1 MYLISGIVESGRKLG
16 RTLGFPTAN
25 IAIDPSQRIAIG
37 VYVSRVEID
46 GVWHAAVTNV
56 GTNPTVGGNSL
67 RSESYIFD
75 FEGDLYGCT
84 IRVELLVQLRGEMKF
99 SSIEALRQQIELDVA
114 TARNYISKI

>member
-25 IAIDPSQRIAIG
+25 IALDPSQRTPIG
-37 VYVSRVEID
+37 VYVSRVEIE

-84 IRVELLVQLRGEMKF
+84 IRIELQKMIRGEMKF
-99 SSIEALRQQIELDVA
+99 GSVEALRKQIELDVA
-114 TARNYISKI
+114 TARNYSSKM